1 MAKVLRVLT
10 AISLLGACCSLPAIA
25 APETAAPKPPAAS
38 AAQPPPE
45 AAAKPEPSRAER
57 LDRLFGELKRQ
68 ADPDAA
74 GRIAGKIDA
83 IWSESGSAT
92 VDLLMTWS
100 EKAAREKHY
109 ATALDLLDQVIVLEP
124 EYAAGWN
131 ERATVHFLMNHYSK
145 SMADIDRTL
154 ALEPRHFGALSGMAS
169 IFKALGKDRL
179 AMRTLEK
186 VLAIYPADRQ
196 AQQRLGQLAD
206 QLAGQGI

>member
-10 AISLLGACCSLPAIA
+10 AISLLGTCFGLPAIA
-25 APETAAPKPPAAS
+25 APETAAPKPTAAS
-38 AAQPPPE
+38 VAQPPPE
-45 AAAKPEPSRAER
+45 AAAKPAPTRAER

-68 ADPDAA
+68 PDPDAA

-83 IWSESGSAT
+83 IWSDSGSPT